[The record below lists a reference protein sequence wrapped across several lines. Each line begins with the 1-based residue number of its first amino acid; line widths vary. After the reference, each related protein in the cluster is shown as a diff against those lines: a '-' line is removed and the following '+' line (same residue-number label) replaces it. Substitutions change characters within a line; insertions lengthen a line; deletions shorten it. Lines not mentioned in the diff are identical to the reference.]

1 MVRSGR
7 LHPWLSQ
14 SALSP
19 AGRGAEE
26 IAELFWWMTGAAAV
40 IWLVVAALAVWAVLG
55 GPAKARPAAQRAM
68 IIWGGAVVP
77 TVVLGGLLAYGLSLL
92 PGLLAAAPP
101 GTLKVSVVGEQWW
114 WRVRYHPAQGVPFE
128 TANEIRLPVGEPVE
142 LELRSADVIHSFWI
156 PSLGGKMDMF
166 PGRPTRL
173 VLEPTKT
180 GRFRG
185 VCAEYCGASHA
196 LMAFDVL
203 VLEKP
208 EFELWLE
215 KQRRLPPEASGIAA
229 EGRDLFLA
237 NGCASCHAIRGTAA
251 DGVIGPDLTYVGGRL
266 SLAAGTLPAG
276 AESLRRWIAR
286 THEVKPGA
294 LMPHFAMLPR
304 EELDALAAYLESL
317 K

>member
-1 MVRSGR
+1 M
-7 LHPWLSQ
+7 HPWLSQ

-26 IAELFWWMTGAAAV
+26 IAELFWRMTGAASV
-40 IWLVVAALAVWAVLG
+40 IWLVVAALAVWAVVG

-68 IIWGGAVVP
+68 IVWGGAVAP
-77 TVVLGGLLAYGLSLL
+77 TVALGALLAYGLSLL

-114 WRVRYHPAQGVPFE
+114 WRVRYLPAQGAPVE
-128 TANEIRLPVGEPVE
+128 TANEIRLPVGEPVDF
-142 LELRSADVIHSFWI
+142 ELRSADVIHSFWI

-173 VLEPTKT
+173 VLKPTRT

-208 EFELWLE
+208 EFERWLAA
-215 KQRRLPPEASGIAA
+215 QRRPAVEPSGTAA

-237 NGCASCHAIRGTAA
+237 NGCAACHAIRGTEAA
-251 DGVIGPDLTYVGGRL
+251 GVIGPDLTHVGGRL
-266 SLAAGTLPAG
+266 SLAAGALPPG
-276 AESLRRWIAR
+276 ADSLKRWIAK

-294 LMPHFAMLPR
+294 LMPHFAMLPP

>member
-1 MVRSGR
+1 M
-7 LHPWLSQ
+7 HPWLSQ

-19 AGRGAEE
+19 AGRGAER

-68 IIWGGAVVP
+68 IVWGGAVVP
-77 TVVLGGLLAYGLSLL
+77 TVALGALLAYGLSLL

-101 GTLKVSVVGEQWW
+101 GTMKVSVVGEQWW
-114 WRVRYHPAQGVPFE
+114 WRVRYHPARGAPFE

-142 LELRSADVIHSFWI
+142 FELRSADVIHSFWI

-166 PGRPTRL
+166 PGRTTRL
-173 VLEPTKT
+173 VLKPTKT

-203 VLEKP
+203 VVEKS
-208 EFELWLE
+208 EFERWLE
-215 KQRRLPPEASGIAA
+215 EQRRPAA
-229 EGRDLFLA
+229 EPSGTAAKGRDLFLA
-237 NGCASCHAIRGTAA
+237 NGCAACHAIRGTQAA
-251 DGVIGPDLTYVGGRL
+251 GVIGPDLTYVGGRL
-266 SLAAGTLPAG
+266 SLAGGALPAG
-276 AESLRRWIAR
+276 AESLKRWITK

-294 LMPHFAMLPR
+294 LMPHFAMLPP